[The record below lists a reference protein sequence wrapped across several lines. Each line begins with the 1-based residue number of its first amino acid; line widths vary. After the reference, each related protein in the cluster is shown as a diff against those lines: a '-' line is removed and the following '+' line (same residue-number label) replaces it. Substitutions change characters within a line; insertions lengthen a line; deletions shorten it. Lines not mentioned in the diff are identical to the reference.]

1 MENPGLW
8 GLVPGTTVLVE
19 KRQEAC
25 LGRVMVHDDQMQE
38 RQRGR
43 WTLDQNCVNTQT
55 WEMLKTHSLTMHAV
69 MHHQAMMKGMMVQD
83 SLPPTSEDNLSPTS
97 EVKRSLMK
105 NSCQGCVKTADD
117 GTPPATRV
125 AGGEAACGC

>member
-8 GLVPGTTVLVE
+8 GLVPGTKVLVE
-19 KRQEAC
+19 KRQKAC
-25 LGRVMVHDDQMQE
+25 LGGVMVHEEKMQE
-38 RQRGR
+38 RQRGC

-55 WEMLKTHSLTMHAV
+55 CDLLKTHSLTMHAL
-69 MHHQAMMKGMMVQD
+69 MHDQAMMKGMMIED
-83 SLPPTSEDNLSPTS
+83 SLPPTSA
-97 EVKRSLMK
+97 EVKGSLVR